1 MPIRDFYLL
10 SPEISMAGMA
20 VLVIIAD
27 LFIKNKGAVA
37 ALAIGSLGLSLGF
50 SISLWDVNERGFN
63 GFLTVDSFS
72 LFFKFLLLGVAAAV
86 ILASQDA
93 AKSFRRRQSEFYSLI
108 LLSTTGLMLLASAR
122 ELMTIYLALELSTLS
137 AIALVAFSKDKPSTE
152 SAVKYL
158 VLSGIS
164 SAVMLY
170 GMAMVFG
177 ITGSTDLEA
186 IADNLPV
193 TRLLDNPA
201 LLAGVVFMAAGFAFK
216 ISSFPFQMWVP
227 DVYHGAP
234 VPVAAFL
241 SVASKAAGFAV
252 IIRVFNAAFG
262 DVSLDWSMLF
272 AFLAV
277 LSMSIG
283 NLVAILQSDIRRLL
297 AYSTIAHAGYMIIGL
312 AAVSARTA
320 GGDVTGT
327 EGILFYLAGYAFTN
341 LGAFFALIAIA
352 KKLNS
357 YRIDDYRGLGKRAP
371 GDAALLTICLL
382 SLTGIPPTVGFWA
395 KLYLFNAAAQANLMW
410 LIVAGAINSV
420 VSAYFYLRIIK
431 TMYMDRPSTAE
442 EELPES
448 SPSLALSLVA
458 ASAGT
463 LFFGI
468 APAFL
473 LDFAVRAASGFSN

>member
-1 MPIRDFYLL
+1 MPVRDFYLL
-10 SPEISMAGMA
+10 SPEISIVGVAL
-20 VLVIIAD
+20 LVIVAD
-27 LFIKNKGAVA
+27 LFIKNKAAVA
-37 ALAIGSLGLSLGF
+37 ALALGALGLSLGF
-50 SISLWDVNERGFN
+50 SISLWDVSERGFN
-63 GFLTVDSFS
+63 GFLGLDSFS

-93 AKSFRRRQSEFYSLI
+93 AASFRRRQGEFYALI
-108 LLSTTGLMLLASAR
+108 LLSTAGLMLLASAR
-122 ELMTIYLALELSTLS
+122 ELMTVYLALELSTLS

-177 ITGSTDLEA
+177 VTGSTELDA

-193 TRLLDNPA
+193 TRLLDSPA

-227 DVYHGAP
+227 DVYQGAP

-252 IIRVFNAAFG
+252 ILRVFNAAFG
-262 DVSLDWSMLF
+262 DLSLDWSMLF

-283 NLVAILQSDIRRLL
+283 NLVAILQNDIRRLL
-297 AYSTIAHAGYMIIGL
+297 AYSTIAHAGYIIIGL
-312 AAVSARTA
+312 AAVAARTP
-320 GGDVTGT
+320 GGDAIGA
-327 EGILFYLAGYAFTN
+327 EGVLFYLVGYAFTN
-341 LGAFFALIAIA
+341 LGAFFAVIAIA

-371 GDAALLTICLL
+371 GDAALLTVCLL

-395 KLYLFNAAAQANLMW
+395 KLYLFNAAAEANLLW

-420 VSAYFYLRIIK
+420 ASAYFYLRIIK
-431 TMYMDRPSTAE
+431 TMYMERSGKEDQ
-442 EELPES
+442 ELPES

-458 ASAGT
+458 ASAGV
-463 LFFGI
+463 LFFGV

-473 LDFAVRAASGFSN
+473 LDFALRAVSGFSS

>member
-10 SPEISMAGMA
+10 SPEISMVGMA
-20 VLVIIAD
+20 ILVIIAD
-27 LFIKNKGAVA
+27 LVFAKKGIVA
-37 ALAIGSLGLSLGF
+37 TIAFLSLGLPLGF
-50 SISLWDVNERGFN
+50 AVSLWDVQERGFN
-63 GFLTVDSFS
+63 DFLVVDRFS
-72 LFFKFLLLGVAAAV
+72 LFFKFLILGVAGAV
-86 ILASQDA
+86 ILASQDP
-93 AKSFRRRQSEFYSLI
+93 AKSFRRRQGEFYSLI
-108 LLSTTGLMLLASAR
+108 LLSTTGLMLMAATR
-122 ELMTIYLALELSTLS
+122 ELMTIYLSLELSTLS

-177 ITGSTDLEA
+177 TTGATDLDA

-193 TRLLDNPA
+193 TRLLDSPA
-201 LLAGVVFMAAGFAFK
+201 LLVGVVFMAAGFAFK

-227 DVYHGAP
+227 DVYQGAP

-252 IIRVFNAAFG
+252 ILRVFNSAFG

-312 AAVSARTA
+312 AAVAARTP
-320 GGDVTGT
+320 GGDAIGT
-327 EGILFYLAGYAFTN
+327 EGVLFYLAGYAFTN
-341 LGAFFALIAIA
+341 LGAFFAVIAIA
-352 KKLNS
+352 NKINT
-357 YRIDDYRGLGKRAP
+357 YRIDDYRGLGRRAP
-371 GDAALLTICLL
+371 ADAALLTICLL

-395 KLYLFNAAAQANLMW
+395 KIYLFNGAVEANLLW
-410 LIVAGAINSV
+410 LVIAGAINSV

-431 TMYMDRPSTAE
+431 VMYMERPAAE
-442 EELPES
+442 EEDLPES
-448 SPSLALSLVA
+448 SPSLALALIVA
-458 ASAGT
+458 TAGV
-463 LFFGI
+463 LFFGV

-473 LDFAVRAASGFSN
+473 LDFALRATSGFSN